1 MDIRRDIE
9 DIRFVASLTDSTI
22 RGYES
27 APYLPDAIVTADKR
41 VTGELRFKISSR
53 LSGMTR
59 ILPRCKSILC
69 CEYFTR
75 IKRSHIL
82 I

>member
-1 MDIRRDIE
+1 MDIRKDID

-41 VTGELRFKISSR
+41 VTGK
-53 LSGMTR
+53 
-59 ILPRCKSILC
+59 RCSVL
-69 CEYFTR
+69 EY
-75 IKRSHIL
+75 I
-82 I
+82 